1 MNYEMTD
8 KQFSTLYTIAESMM
22 ESGSSDARLGGK
34 LMLDVLV
41 DVEVE
46 ANKNLAQADAY
57 WDKVADQYD
66 RDVAL
71 QEIANGIEQGPI
83 SIRSV
88 DEMFNKMMGVK

>member
-22 ESGSSDARLGGK
+22 ESGSSDARLGGR
-34 LMLDVLV
+34 LLVNVLI
-41 DVEVE
+41 DIEVE

-66 RDVAL
+66 NDIAM
-71 QEIANGIEQGPI
+71 QEIANGIERGPI
-83 SIRSV
+83 SLQSV